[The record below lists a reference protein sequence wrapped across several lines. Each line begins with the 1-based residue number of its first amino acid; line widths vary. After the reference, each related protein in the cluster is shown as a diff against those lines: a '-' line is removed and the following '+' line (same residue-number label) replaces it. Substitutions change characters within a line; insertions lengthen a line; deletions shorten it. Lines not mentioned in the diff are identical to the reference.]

1 MARKPQNRVMRAIAD
16 AMWKRDQLQMQ
27 AADALL
33 SRIEQPKPKRKRAQP
48 NRKPRRPAAK
58 GQR

>member
-1 MARKPQNRVMRAIAD
+1 MRAIAD

>member
-1 MARKPQNRVMRAIAD
+1 MARKPQNKVMRAIAD
-16 AMWKRDQLQMQ
+16 AMWKRDQLQMR

-33 SRIEQPKPKRKRAQP
+33 SRLERPKRKRVQP
-48 NRKPRRPAAK
+48 KSTPRRPAAK